1 MSTKVAQIRG
11 LLAQDDASKW
21 VSQLWDKFNQ
31 QRQDKVNEWLE
42 LRNYIFATDTKSTSN
57 ESLPWKNSTTTPKL
71 CQIRDNLHS
80 NYISALFPND
90 SWLSWQAYTKDDAKH
105 QTAKV
110 IEGYMENKCR
120 ESHFRTVM
128 SKLLYDYIDYGNSF
142 ATQYFEAVYKTMPDG
157 TKIPQYIGPRAERIS
172 PTDLVYDPMAESFD
186 KSYKV
191 RRFIYTIGEL
201 ERKVIDEPGQQFW
214 QTAIDARKELVTNLG
229 GYSYEDFQKACAYSI
244 DGFGNMYEYFMG
256 PFVEVLEF
264 YGDYSDSEGNLKT
277 NRVITIVDR
286 RTTVRDEQMP
296 EWIGGCGIHHVG
308 WRLRPDNLWAMGP
321 LDNLVG
327 MQYRIDHLENAK
339 ADAFDLMVQPPLV
352 IQGDV
357 EEFEWGPSAEIYCGE
372 GGSVAELGKNFNAVA
387 AADNQITLLEN
398 KMELYAGAPRDA
410 MGIRTPGEK
419 TAFEVQQLQTAAGRI
434 FQEKITQ
441 FEVEL
446 LEPLLNAML
455 EVAKRNLDG
464 SDVIRVMDDDYN
476 AQLFVNITRDDIT
489 ANGILRPVGARHFA
503 KQQQDLQNLI
513 GVFSSPVG
521 QMIAPHTSAI
531 GLTKFIND
539 VIGLDGYTIF
549 APNIAVDEQH
559 DTQTAINAS
568 QEDQQV
574 ANAQPLPTQ

>member
-57 ESLPWKNSTTTPKL
+57 GSLPWKNSTTTPKL

-172 PTDLVYDPMAESFD
+172 PTDLVYDPLAESFD

-191 RRFIYTIGEL
+191 RRFMYTIGEL

-256 PFVEVLEF
+256 PFMEVLEF

-277 NRVITIVDR
+277 NRILTVADR
-286 RTTVRDEQMP
+286 RTVVRDAQMP

-372 GGSVAELGKNFNAVA
+372 GGSVTELGKNFNAIA
-387 AADNQITLLEN
+387 GADNQITLLEN